1 MTLRGRLRPM
11 STRQAFFKWAVLGG
25 TAAALL
31 LWAQTQ
37 AVEGIAGLLQVGET
51 SALRPMIEKQLG
63 EIPLAPGPGHDGQI
77 YYAIALDLD
86 GDKVAPLLDHGAYRY
101 RRILFPL
108 VASGFGMLDGS
119 ALLIGMIVV
128 TIAAAAVATGATA
141 ATATR
146 LGRSDWMALAVILN
160 PGVWLSIRLLT
171 ADTIALALM
180 AVGLMAVTGNR
191 PRSAIS
197 FAFSTL
203 AKDVYLVTPGG
214 LAVSKDRKRWIIAAL
229 PLAVLVAWMTWL
241 TITMGQGFTG
251 RGNLAWPFTGIV
263 DGAANWASLDVDEW
277 FYLGF
282 AMLSVGVGLIF
293 GLTRRSWMRWSIL
306 GWAALG
312 VMSSNWVWDF
322 GNNAARAFAPIVVL
336 VALGF
341 GSQTTASAV
350 DSSTDSPS
358 RAIS

>member
-1 MTLRGRLRPM
+1 M
-11 STRQAFFKWAVLGG
+11 SSRQAFFKWAALGG
-25 TAAALL
+25 IAAALL

-37 AVEGIAGLLQVGET
+37 AVEGTAGLLHVGEA
-51 SALRPMIEKQLG
+51 SALRPVIENQLG

-77 YYAIALDLD
+77 YYAIGLDLS
-86 GDKVAPLLDHGAYRY
+86 GDEVAPLLNHGAYRY

-108 VASGFGMLDGS
+108 LASGFGALDGS

-128 TIAAAAVATGATA
+128 TIAATAVATGATA
-141 ATATR
+141 VTATR
-146 LGRSDWMALAVILN
+146 LGRSDWIALAVILN
-160 PGVWLSIRLLT
+160 PGMWLSIRLLT
-171 ADTIALALM
+171 ADTVALALM
-180 AVGLMAVTGNR
+180 AVGLMAVSGNR

-214 LAVSKDRKRWIIAAL
+214 LAVSKDRRRWFIVAL
-229 PLAVLVAWMTWL
+229 PLAVLVAWMAWL
-241 TITMGQGFTG
+241 TITMGEGFTA

-263 DGAANWASLDVDEW
+263 DGAANWASLDMDEW

-282 AMLSVGVGLIF
+282 AMLSVGAGLIF
-293 GLTRRSWMRWSIL
+293 GLTRRSWLRWPIL
-306 GWAALG
+306 GWSVWG
-312 VMSSNWVWDF
+312 VISSNWVWNF

-341 GSQTTASAV
+341 GSHTAAPTAG
-350 DSSTDSPS
+350 SSTDSEG
-358 RAIS
+358 RTIS